1 MRVAEMPVLK
11 LKLLKQPTDTDT
23 QENMVMRMMPP
34 ISADNVKKN
43 DPLIR
48 HIMSLE
54 MPKSSNR
61 KKRSYTHHDP
71 RKTG

>member
-1 MRVAEMPVLK
+1 MRVAEMPVLNLMICV
-11 LKLLKQPTDTDT
+11 LKSTLLKQPTDTDT

-48 HIMSLE
+48 RIMSLE

-61 KKRSYTHHDP
+61 KK
-71 RKTG
+71 